1 LFAFKGFKFRRELW
15 VSRKLQAVDCQLSK
29 DKRHERTKRT
39 RAPHRQPEGLRGHL
53 LCGTATTVW
62 ASYVDLGIW
71 NPIIALAIACTKAT
85 LVVLFFMHVKYS
97 TKLTKL
103 TIFAGLFLFL
113 ALIGMTLSD
122 YISRAWGS
130 W

>member
-1 LFAFKGFKFRRELW
+1 MSEPNEHAHHIVGPGVYLVILF
-15 VSRKLQAVDCQLSK
+15 C
-29 DKRHERTKRT
+29 
-39 RAPHRQPEGLRGHL
+39 L
-53 LCGTATTVW
+53 LMGTALTVW
-62 ASYVDLGIW
+62 ASYVDLGVW
-71 NPIIALAIACTKAT
+71 NPVIALAIATTKAV

-103 TIFAGLFLFL
+103 TIVAGIFMFLV
-113 ALIGMTLSD
+113 LISMTLTD

>member
-1 LFAFKGFKFRRELW
+1 MSNQKEMEESQHHI
-15 VSRKLQAVDCQLSK
+15 VSPVVYILIGA
-29 DKRHERTKRT
+29 
-39 RAPHRQPEGLRGHL
+39 AL
-53 LCGTATTVW
+53 LVLTGVTVA
-62 ASYVDLGIW
+62 ASFVEMGVF
-71 NPIIALAIACTKAT
+71 NPIVALLIACIKAV

-103 TIFAGLFLFL
+103 TVFCGLFTFL

-122 YISRAWGS
+122 YFSRAWGR

>member
-1 LFAFKGFKFRRELW
+1 MSDQKEMEETQHHI
-15 VSRKLQAVDCQLSK
+15 VSPVIYIVIGASLLIL
-29 DKRHERTKRT
+29 T
-39 RAPHRQPEGLRGHL
+39 GL
-53 LCGTATTVW
+53 TVG
-62 ASYVDLGIW
+62 ASFIEMGVF
-71 NPIIALAIACTKAT
+71 NPIVALAIACIKAV

-103 TIFAGLFLFL
+103 TVFCGLFTFL

-122 YISRAWGS
+122 YFSRAWGR